1 MSPRKEMSA
10 AVAETESVHSNEV
23 VLVGRLAHEVQE
35 RELPSGDVLC
45 TFRLV
50 VDRTGP
56 ARSRQ
61 VVDAVECVAWSP
73 RLRRTVGTW
82 RSGDVVRVEG
92 ALRRRF
98 FRASGSVA
106 SRVEVEAVR
115 ARVVRRAASA

>member
-1 MSPRKEMSA
+1 MSPRKETA
-10 AVAETESVHSNEV
+10 APVAEPESMHSNEV
-23 VLVGRLAHEVQE
+23 VLVGRLAQE
-35 RELPSGDVLC
+35 AQLRELPSGDVLC

-50 VDRTGP
+50 VDRSGA

-61 VVDAVECVAWSP
+61 TVDAVECVVWSA
-73 RLRRTVGTW
+73 RLRRTVTTW
-82 RSGDVVRVEG
+82 RPGDVVRVEG

-98 FRASGSVA
+98 FRSSGSVA